1 MAPAPQLGAAG
12 LGEWPERCRVC
23 CLPRALPAPGTLCP
37 VRRPPAGAGPPGEIS
52 GSPSGLDPRAPWCTP
67 RKAAPLILMMNQV
80 TPRTWFKKGH
90 SLSRKPLLRKKL
102 AESKRIPSLSRGL
115 RIPGSWAAVTVT
127 RGGPGYRPRAAC
139 LLPGASGRPGCTLL
153 PDRPPGRARR
163 HCPERHKPGSGS
175 PALNAELGHEALA
188 PRSPAG
194 PGSLGILQ
202 AFPFRP
208 AAGPGHRAE
217 RGPRADGA
225 VREGAGSP
233 RQRTDPSIWDPVVTV
248 PDN

>member
-1 MAPAPQLGAAG
+1 
-12 LGEWPERCRVC
+12 
-23 CLPRALPAPGTLCP
+23 
-37 VRRPPAGAGPPGEIS
+37 
-52 GSPSGLDPRAPWCTP
+52 
-67 RKAAPLILMMNQV
+67 MMNQV

-90 SLSRKPLLRKKL
+90 SWSRKPLLRKKL
-102 AESKRIPSLSRGL
+102 AKSKRIPSLSRGL
-115 RIPGSWAAVTVT
+115 RFPGSWAAVTVT
-127 RGGPGYRPRAAC
+127 AVALGTARARPQHPMPRPRAAC

-153 PDRPPGRARR
+153 PDRPPGRARG

-208 AAGPGHRAE
+208 AAEPGHRGRARAPGRW
-217 RGPRADGA
+217 RGSGGGGEPASEDGP
-225 VREGAGSP
+225 VHLGS
-233 RQRTDPSIWDPVVTV
+233 RRYGSR
-248 PDN
+248 

>member
-1 MAPAPQLGAAG
+1 MESGRSAAESAVYHRLCRPQAPCALFAG
-12 LGEWPERCRVC
+12 L
-23 CLPRALPAPGTLCP
+23 PRGP
-37 VRRPPAGAGPPGEIS
+37 GPPGKS
-52 GSPSGLDPRAPWCTP
+52 QAHPQARSRVPPWCTP

-90 SLSRKPLLRKKL
+90 SWSRKPLLRKKL
-102 AESKRIPSLSRGL
+102 AESKRIPSLSCGL
-115 RIPGSWAAVTVT
+115 RFPGSWAAVTVT
-127 RGGPGYRPRAAC
+127 RGGPGYRPGASSAPRLPRPRAAC
-139 LLPGASGRPGCTLL
+139 LLPGASGLL
-153 PDRPPGRARR
+153 PDRPPGRARG

-208 AAGPGHRAE
+208 AAGPGHR
-217 RGPRADGA
+217 G
-225 VREGAGSP
+225 
-233 RQRTDPSIWDPVVTV
+233 
-248 PDN
+248 

>member
-1 MAPAPQLGAAG
+1 MESGRSAAESAVYHGPCRPQAPCALFAG
-12 LGEWPERCRVC
+12 L
-23 CLPRALPAPGTLCP
+23 PRGPS
-37 VRRPPAGAGPPGEIS
+37 PPGKS
-52 GSPSGLDPRAPWCTP
+52 QAHPQARSRVPPWCTP

-90 SLSRKPLLRKKL
+90 SWSRKPLLRKKL

-127 RGGPGYRPRAAC
+127 AVALGTARARPQHPMPRPRAAC

-153 PDRPPGRARR
+153 PDRPPGRARG

-208 AAGPGHRAE
+208 AAGPGHRGRARAPGRW
-217 RGPRADGA
+217 RGSGGGGESASEDGP
-225 VREGAGSP
+225 VHLGS
-233 RQRTDPSIWDPVVTV
+233 RRYGSR
-248 PDN
+248 

>member
-1 MAPAPQLGAAG
+1 MESGQSAAESAVYHGPCRPQAPCALFAG
-12 LGEWPERCRVC
+12 L
-23 CLPRALPAPGTLCP
+23 PRGP
-37 VRRPPAGAGPPGEIS
+37 GPPGKS
-52 GSPSGLDPRAPWCTP
+52 QAHPQARSRVPPWCTP

-90 SLSRKPLLRKKL
+90 SWSRKPLLRKKL

-127 RGGPGYRPRAAC
+127 AVALGTAHVRRVCCP
-139 LLPGASGRPGCTLL
+139 GRPGVRAAPSFQIVPREGPGDTARRGTSLARGHQLL
-153 PDRPPGRARR
+153 MLSWATRPWPPAPQRGRAHWGFCRLFPSVLLR
-163 HCPERHKPGSGS
+163 G
-175 PALNAELGHEALA
+175 LGT
-188 PRSPAG
+188 G
-194 PGSLGILQ
+194 
-202 AFPFRP
+202 
-208 AAGPGHRAE
+208 AE

>member
-23 CLPRALPAPGTLCP
+23 CLPPALPAPGTLCP
-37 VRRPPAGAGPPGEIS
+37 VRRPPAGPGPPGKS
-52 GSPSGLDPRAPWCTP
+52 QAHPQARSRVPPWCTP

-90 SLSRKPLLRKKL
+90 SWSRKPLLRKKL

-139 LLPGASGRPGCTLL
+139 LLPGASGLL
-153 PDRPPGRARR
+153 PDRPPGRARG

-208 AAGPGHRAE
+208 AAGPGHRGRARAPGRW
-217 RGPRADGA
+217 RGSGGGGEPASEDGP
-225 VREGAGSP
+225 VHLGS
-233 RQRTDPSIWDPVVTV
+233 RRYGSR
-248 PDN
+248 

>member
-1 MAPAPQLGAAG
+1 MESGQSAAESAVYRGPCRPQA
-12 LGEWPERCRVC
+12 
-23 CLPRALPAPGTLCP
+23 PRALF
-37 VRRPPAGAGPPGEIS
+37 AGLPRGPGPPGKS
-52 GSPSGLDPRAPWCTP
+52 QAHPQARSRVPPWCTP

-90 SLSRKPLLRKKL
+90 SWSRKPLLRKKL

-127 RGGPGYRPRAAC
+127 HGGPGYRPRAAC

-153 PDRPPGRARR
+153 PDCPPGRARG
-163 HCPERHKPGSGS
+163 HCPERHEPGSGS

-208 AAGPGHRAE
+208 AAGPGHRGRARAPGRW
-217 RGPRADGA
+217 RGSGGGGESASEDGP
-225 VREGAGSP
+225 VHLGS
-233 RQRTDPSIWDPVVTV
+233 RRYGSR
-248 PDN
+248 